1 MRDCNHCIYIF
12 FIEKICFKSEESTAK
27 EGEVLGPFP
36 ANYFFEKIDLK
47 IIFLHT
53 AEALAGRC
61 SVKKVFLEIW
71 QNSQKSTCGKV
82 YFSIKL
88 QALGLR
94 PATLLKKRLWRRC
107 FPVNFA
113 KFRRTPFLIE
123 HLRWLLRTLEFLEIV
138 FFSMDSPNLQL

>member
-71 QNSQKSTCGKV
+71 QNSQKSTCGRV
-82 YFSIKL
+82 SFSIKL
-88 QALGLR
+88 QA
-94 PATLLKKRLWRRC
+94 C
-107 FPVNFA
+107 N
-113 KFRRTPFLIE
+113 
-123 HLRWLLRTLEFLEIV
+123 FLEKKKKNSGTGV
-138 FFSMDSPNLQL
+138 SL

>member
-1 MRDCNHCIYIF
+1 MRDCNHCIYFF

-71 QNSQKSTCGKV
+71 QNSQKSTCGRV
-82 YFSIKL
+82 SFSIKL
-88 QALGLR
+88 QACNFLE
-94 PATLLKKRLWRRC
+94 KKKLWHRC

-113 KFRRTPFLIE
+113 KFLRMPFVIE
-123 HLRWLLRTLEFLEIV
+123 HLRWLFLTLEFLKIV
-138 FFSMDSPNLQL
+138 FSFMGSPNLQL